1 MAPRTEETKMNRF
14 KPLTCFLALLAA
26 SCRSSDWGGDAGPQA
41 PPPATSVPAMP
52 KVQTHVVG
60 VPTANRTD
68 AAAEQPADPGRP
80 VLASYPLPVG
90 LGDRVVGLLRDLLAE
105 GEHPIGRVAL
115 APGDR
120 VIVVAPESI
129 QEGIAATMKSL
140 GDAQEPS
147 PPATIQLHYW
157 LVLGRPAAQAAG
169 LERLGEGAPAM
180 DAIMRSQGPL
190 DLRLVDE
197 VRLASME
204 GEWAEVAGRRAHIEQ
219 RVVRVGD
226 RVIADL
232 NVGAVG
238 SLRTRVQLEP
248 GKFVVLGQVGYDE
261 HEAATAYLGPGAP
274 EPVQD
279 ALLYYVVRAEIM
291 SSAD

>member
-1 MAPRTEETKMNRF
+1 MNKLVRTTS
-14 KPLTCFLALLAA
+14 FLSVLLLPVLSA
-26 SCRSSDWGGDAGPQA
+26 SCRSSDWGADSGPQA
-41 PPPATSVPAMP
+41 PPPPAASAPALP

-60 VPTANRTD
+60 APANRTEG
-68 AAAEQPADPGRP
+68 AAERPADPGRP
-80 VLASYPLPVG
+80 VLATYPLPRG
-90 LGDRVVGLLRDLLAE
+90 LGERVVGLLRDLLVE
-105 GEHPIGRVAL
+105 GEHPIGRVTL

-129 QEGIAATMKSL
+129 QEGVSETMKSL
-140 GDAQEPS
+140 ADAPPPP

-157 LVLGRPAAQAAG
+157 LVLGRPAAQASG
-169 LERLGEGAPAM
+169 MERLGEGAVAM

-204 GEWAEVAGRRAHIEQ
+204 GEWAEVGGRKAHIEQ
-219 RVVRVGD
+219 RVARIGD

-238 SLRTRVQLEP
+238 NLRTRVQLEP

-261 HEAATAYLGPGAP
+261 HEAALAYVGPGAP

-291 SSAD
+291 GSAD